1 MQNSS
6 SYSSAPKS
14 QWHLLPL
21 AGSSTLDVQQ
31 KSASL
36 SSYTQQHP
44 QVSLDEIAL
53 SLSQED
59 TDGSFRAAL
68 VVNNSSYLAEQLAK
82 NSVEKIIPTGTSQA
96 ALVAFMFPGI
106 GDHYVQ
112 MGRDLYGSVSYFR
125 EIVDAC
131 DLALRP
137 YLNDSLTDILYPAEA
152 PQQAKNEGLD
162 LAAMLGRKSEPES
175 SAQSLE
181 AKLQDTSIAHP
192 LVFTIEYALAR
203 LLMHWGIQPD
213 ALLGY
218 SLGEYVAA
226 TIAGVLTLE
235 DALALVAQRA
245 ALIQALP
252 AGKMLAVPLGK
263 AEVMPYLN
271 DQISLSAHNSDSLT
285 ILAGETEAILA
296 LQSRLWEQQIA
307 CRVLDTTHA
316 FHSHMMQD
324 AVAEVTRL
332 ASSFTYAYPQIP
344 YLSNVTGTWITAKQ
358 AMDPAY
364 WAQHMCQPVQ
374 CFTMLTHL
382 LGSKEAYHLVEVG
395 PGQSLGS
402 FVKQHPQCTREQYPF
417 IYPTLRYSYD
427 HHDDHWFLLSTI
439 RKLWLTGVDLQWD
452 ALSPGYSDSLS
463 GERPFT
469 FSPTSINSPST
480 TLQKNRGEKRRQ
492 NQLRRKRSDSNRSI
506 SS

>member
-6 SYSSAPKS
+6 SYSTTPKS

-36 SSYTQQHP
+36 SSYTQLHP
-44 QVSLDEIAL
+44 QVSLDEIASLL
-53 SLSQED
+53 SHED
-59 TDGSFRAAL
+59 TNGSFRKAL
-68 VVNNSSYLAEQLAK
+68 VVNSSSYLTEQLAD
-82 NSVEKIIPTGTSQA
+82 NSIERIVANTTTQTS
-96 ALVAFMFPGI
+96 LVAFMFPGI

-112 MGRDLYGSVSYFR
+112 MGRDLYTAVPYFR
-125 EIVDAC
+125 EIVDEC

-137 YLNDSLTDILYPAEA
+137 YLAESLTDILYPPETS
-152 PQQAKNEGLD
+152 PQTKNEGLD
-162 LAAMLGRKSEPES
+162 LAAMLGRKPES
-175 SAQSLE
+175 APASQSPE
-181 AKLQDTSIAHP
+181 ARLQDTSIAHP
-192 LVFTIEYALAR
+192 LVFSIEYALAR
-203 LLMHWGIQPD
+203 LLMHWGMQPD

-226 TIAGVLTLE
+226 TLAGVIALE

-263 AEVMPYLN
+263 ADVMPYLN
-271 DQISLSAHNSDSLT
+271 AQISLSAHNSDSLT
-285 ILAGETEAILA
+285 VLAGETEAILS
-296 LQSRLWEQQIA
+296 LQSQLLQEQIA

-332 ASSFTYAYPQIP
+332 ARSFNYAYPEIP

-358 AMDPAY
+358 ATDPAY

-374 CFTMLTHL
+374 CFTMLSQL
-382 LGSKEAYHLVEVG
+382 LSHNQVYHLIEVG

-402 FVKQHPQCTREQYPF
+402 FVKQHPQCRREQYPF

-439 RKLWLTGVDLQWD
+439 RKLWLTGVDLQWE
-452 ALSPGYSDSLS
+452 ALSPGYSDALTQ
-463 GERPFT
+463 ERPFT
-469 FSPTSINSPST
+469 FSSTNTPST
-480 TLQKNRGEKRRQ
+480 TLQKDRGEKRRQ
-492 NQLRRKRSDSNRSI
+492 NQLRRRRSDSNRRI